1 MSCVDYNKHGLF
13 VYLDDIFCYINLVIK
28 KSDRYIYV
36 EFMYPKVE
44 INSAIKN
51 AISLKDKDSV
61 LHDTI
66 TPIIDKI
73 LNTSSLKDKFVYYLL
88 SDELHEKIMCDEDYP
103 VIYVCISNTY
113 YNTFSNN
120 SFVDI
125 LKIPYIYIYI
135 YRLKYIY

>member
-1 MSCVDYNKHGLF
+1 
-13 VYLDDIFCYINLVIK
+13 
-28 KSDRYIYV
+28 
-36 EFMYPKVE
+36 MYPKVKT
-44 INSAIKN
+44 NNTIKKV
-51 AISLKDKDSV
+51 ISLKDKDSV
-61 LHDTI
+61 LNDTI
-66 TPIIDKI
+66 TPIIDKL
-73 LNTSSLKDKFVYYLL
+73 LNVSFLKDKFVYYLL

-135 YRLKYIY
+135 YI